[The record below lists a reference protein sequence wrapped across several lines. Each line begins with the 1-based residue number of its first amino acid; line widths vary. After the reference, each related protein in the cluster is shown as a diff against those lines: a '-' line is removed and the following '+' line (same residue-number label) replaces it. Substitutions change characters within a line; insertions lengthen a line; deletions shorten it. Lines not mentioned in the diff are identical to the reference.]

1 MFYQQFYH
9 VLNALF
15 IISTYEFNSSGQRNC
30 VISPI
35 EVVAT
40 ATGVD
45 HIDTQ

>member
-9 VLNALF
+9 ALF
-15 IISTYEFNSSGQRNC
+15 IISTYEFNSSGQRIC

-40 ATGVD
+40 ATGGD